1 MAFANATLQ
10 RDSVARINIT
20 PLVDVLLVLLV
31 IFMIA
36 PPVLTRRIPLAL
48 PGSAPPAPVDVE
60 AATIDLR
67 IDAAGELTWNGSA
80 APLSALQPM
89 LEAEVQRDR
98 AHPPLL
104 RIDAN
109 GDADYGVVAK
119 VLAAANNAELNR
131 IAFVI
136 E

>member
-1 MAFANATLQ
+1 MAYANAAMQ
-10 RDSVARINIT
+10 RDSVAQINIT
-20 PLVDVLLVLLV
+20 PLVDVMLVLLV

-36 PPVLTRRIPLAL
+36 APVLTTRIPLAL
-48 PGSAPPAPVDVE
+48 PGSAPSAPVDV
-60 AATIDLR
+60 AAETIDLR
-67 IDAAGELTWNGSA
+67 IDAAGQLTWNGSA
-80 APLSALQPM
+80 APLSALQSM
-89 LEAEVQRDR
+89 FEAEARRDS

-119 VLAAANNAELNR
+119 VLAAANNAELTR

>member
-1 MAFANATLQ
+1 MAFANATMQ
-10 RDSVARINIT
+10 RDSVAQINIT
-20 PLVDVLLVLLV
+20 PLVDVMLVLLV

-36 PPVLTRRIPLAL
+36 APALTRRIPLAL
-48 PGSAPPAPVDVE
+48 PGTAPPAPVD
-60 AATIDLR
+60 ASPTTIDLR
-67 IDAAGELTWNGSA
+67 IDAAGQLTWNGAA

-89 LEAEVQRDR
+89 LEVESQRDP

-119 VLAAANNAELNR
+119 VLAAAHNAELTR

>member
-1 MAFANATLQ
+1 MAFANASAQ
-10 RDSVARINIT
+10 RDSVAQINIT
-20 PLVDVLLVLLV
+20 PLVDVMLVLLV

-36 PPVLTRRIPLAL
+36 APVITQRIPLTL
-48 PGSAPPAPVDVE
+48 PGTAPPPSTRATP
-60 AATIDLR
+60 ATIDLR
-67 IDAAGELTWNGSA
+67 IDAAGQLTWNGSA
-80 APLSALQPM
+80 TPLTALQPM
-89 LEAEVQRDR
+89 LEAELER
-98 AHPPLL
+98 APANPPTL

-119 VLAAANNAELNR
+119 VLAAAHNADLTR

>member
-1 MAFANATLQ
+1 MAYAPGTMQ
-10 RDSVARINIT
+10 RDSVAQINIT

-36 PPVLTRRIPLAL
+36 APVLTRRIPLAL
-48 PGSAPPAPVDVE
+48 PGTVPPVPVD
-60 AATIDLR
+60 ARPMTIDLR
-67 IDAAGELTWNGSA
+67 IDAAGQLTWNGA
-80 APLSALQPM
+80 AASLSALQPM
-89 LEAEVQRDR
+89 LEAEAQRDP

-119 VLAAANNAELNR
+119 VLAAAHNAALTR
-131 IAFVI
+131 IAFVT